1 MNIKLYALT
10 GTDRNRPFSP
20 HVWKVKLA
28 LAHKGLPYEV
38 EAVGFTQIPKLEGGA
53 TKTVPVL
60 RDGERLVI
68 DSFAIALHLDEA
80 YPDRPS
86 LFKGE
91 AGRALARFVE
101 AWSQTTLHPAVTR
114 IALLD
119 IHDMLDAE
127 DRRYFRE
134 SREARF
140 GMPLET
146 VAAARADEIRTFAGK
161 LEPLRHMLK
170 VQPFIGGDA
179 PLFADYIVFGALQ
192 WLRITSRADVLAADD
207 PVSLWFERCLD
218 LHGGVGRSVRAA

>member
-1 MNIKLYALT
+1 MNIKLYALA
-10 GTDRNRPFSP
+10 GADRTRPFSP

-28 LAHKGLPYEV
+28 LAHKALPYEI
-38 EAVGFTQIPKLEGGA
+38 EAVGFTHIPKLEGGA
-53 TKTVPVL
+53 TKTVPLL
-60 RDGERLVI
+60 RDGEQLVV

-146 VAAARADEIRTFAGK
+146 VAAARADEISTFAGK

-192 WLRITSRADVLAADD
+192 WLRITSRADVLATDD

-218 LHGGVGRSVRAA
+218 LHDGVGRSVRAA